1 MQPTTVNK
9 GHRLHQH
16 GALPTPKAEE
26 NEPVHRCRRSEKSY
40 AERKLGELA
49 SHSIVPLRRELTS
62 ELRLSEN
69 TEPDTGQGRA
79 KARQVSDPG
88 TSQDTYG

>member
-1 MQPTTVNK
+1 M
-9 GHRLHQH
+9 L
-16 GALPTPKAEE
+16 
-26 NEPVHRCRRSEKSY
+26 
-40 AERKLGELA
+40 
-49 SHSIVPLRRELTS
+49 LRRELTS

-88 TSQDTYG
+88 TSQGTYGWAGTKASSWRSRGEEDNGGRPVSWGRRGRRKEEERK